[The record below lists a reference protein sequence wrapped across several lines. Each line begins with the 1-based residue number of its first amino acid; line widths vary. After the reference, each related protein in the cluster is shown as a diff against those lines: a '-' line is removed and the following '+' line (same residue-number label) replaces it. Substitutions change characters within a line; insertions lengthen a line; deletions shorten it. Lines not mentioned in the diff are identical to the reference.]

1 MDEQKAH
8 SSPVDSH
15 YRAIIFRQ
23 YIYIIFISAAL
34 MVIALVSIQQYR
46 VVADLT
52 QQVDRLRVNDVV
64 DVQCVN
70 DDILLIGFDGSIYT
84 LRGPCATKRVG

>member
-1 MDEQKAH
+1 MNEQKAR

-23 YIYIIFISAAL
+23 YIYIIFISAVL
-34 MVIALVSIQQYR
+34 MVIALMGVQQYR

-52 QQVDRLRVNDVV
+52 EQVNRLRVNDVV

-70 DDILLIGFDGSIYT
+70 ENILLISFDGGIYT
-84 LRGPCATKRVG
+84 LGGPCATKRVG